1 MMTMRTIGNLIMA
14 KGLRFPNEYEF
25 KTYLK
30 TVSYYWSLLI
40 RYNLI
45 LDVRNK
51 ILLIYV
57 GISLDRIYRII

>member
-30 TVSYYWSLLI
+30 TVSYYGAI
-40 RYNLI
+40 T
-45 LDVRNK
+45 
-51 ILLIYV
+51 
-57 GISLDRIYRII
+57 